1 MIYLAYIL
9 YVFLWFSFLHSL
21 LGSLTYSLILS
32 TTLGYFTL
40 LLPFF
45 PPSLECPEVL
55 EMEQWWLRWSA
66 PTRTTQVVTN
76 KPSNTLESCVLPILS
91 GLAACSSLAKARHHF
106 KCHIA
111 EKSLSL
117 SPRKKRERQWRN
129 AFLYLKHSTVSHL
142 EPASQ
147 TLSGLGLE
155 KAGLLVLHKEAQ
167 KQTWAQNQ
175 TLDCKKCSASYKTEI
190 LLPAATL
197 CED

>member
-1 MIYLAYIL
+1 M
-9 YVFLWFSFLHSL
+9 
-21 LGSLTYSLILS
+21 
-32 TTLGYFTL
+32 
-40 LLPFF
+40 
-45 PPSLECPEVL
+45 
-55 EMEQWWLRWSA
+55 
-66 PTRTTQVVTN
+66 VTN
-76 KPSNTLESCVLPILS
+76 KPSNTPWALESCVLPILS

-155 KAGLLVLHKEAQ
+155 KAGLLCCTRRRRNKHGHKTKHLTARNVLQVIKLKYYFQLSLYARIKLSSRECR
-167 KQTWAQNQ
+167 N
-175 TLDCKKCSASYKTEI
+175 
-190 LLPAATL
+190 
-197 CED
+197 